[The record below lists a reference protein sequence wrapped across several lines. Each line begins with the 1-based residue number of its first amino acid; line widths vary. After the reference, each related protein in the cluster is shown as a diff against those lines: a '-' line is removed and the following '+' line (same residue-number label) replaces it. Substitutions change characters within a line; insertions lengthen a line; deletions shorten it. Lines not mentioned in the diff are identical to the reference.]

1 MSNLSGFKMRARI
14 RTKIIAVCA
23 LILSSSLLISS
34 WVTYSYVKDIMRE
47 QAVRDNTTKL
57 EQTSSFI
64 NRMQEQLRETAEYII
79 SDSEMNALMVKDPY
93 DTYEQSYF
101 KKNKV
106 REKLKLFPVMN
117 SSLLNV
123 MIIRP
128 DGEVFSNYQGYD
140 SYYKEYLNQA
150 WFAAYRMGRSESR
163 FSDPHD
169 FIFLNRRQQV
179 ISYVVDYR
187 NFKDDG
193 DERYYLVLDFNQKD
207 LASLFEQ
214 SNKDFERLLLLNQNG
229 VPLFDSNPEVTPW
242 TDSDSQGGKYI
253 EIVDDTVGERWQ
265 QVAVISKS
273 RLYERINKLLLFYTL
288 IVAVS
293 LIVVMMILLPLL
305 VQLTRPISKL
315 VRAMKRVSA
324 GDLNTEL
331 QIRSGDEMEL
341 LGLGF
346 NRMMKDLKSLIGS
359 HVQEQKEKR
368 NMQIQL
374 LLSQMNPHFI
384 YNTLNTVIYLAHAGR
399 TKEVAD
405 MTASLIYLLQNTI
418 KIGDD
423 AWFTTLEDEIELVK
437 KYAAIQDCR
446 YPGRFRIEWDIQEE
460 LLPCMV
466 LRMMLQPL
474 IENALYHGI
483 FPSERDGWI
492 RISARRSDRFIE
504 VSVIDNGIGI
514 RKDLKVP
521 PIQNG
526 STGIGLSNIR
536 ERLNFHYGPP
546 ASLEIKSFPGEGT
559 EVRIR
564 LPFTIE
570 DGDSTAEDS
579 RFMRKITG
587 L

>member
-346 NRMMKDLKSLIGS
+346 NRMMKDLKSLIES

-546 ASLEIKSFPGEGT
+546 ASLKIKSFPGEGT

>member
-346 NRMMKDLKSLIGS
+346 NRMMKDLKSLIES

-521 PIQNG
+521 PHPEWLHRNR
-526 STGIGLSNIR
+526 T
-536 ERLNFHYGPP
+536 F
-546 ASLEIKSFPGEGT
+546 
-559 EVRIR
+559 
-564 LPFTIE
+564 
-570 DGDSTAEDS
+570 
-579 RFMRKITG
+579 
-587 L
+587 

>member
-14 RTKIIAVCA
+14 RTKIIAVCS
-23 LILSSSLLISS
+23 LIISSSLLASS
-34 WVTYSYVKDIMRE
+34 WITYSYVKDIMRE

-79 SDSEMNALMVKDPY
+79 SDSEVNDLLVKDPN

-140 SYYKEYLNQA
+140 SYYRDYLNQA
-150 WFAAYRMGRSESR
+150 WFADYRMGRSKSR

-169 FIFLNRRQQV
+169 FIFLNRRQKV
-179 ISYVVDYR
+179 ISYIVNYR
-187 NFKDDG
+187 NFKDKR

-214 SNKDFERLLLLNQNG
+214 SNKDFERLLLLNQDG
-229 VPLFDSNPEVTPW
+229 VPLFDSSPGETRW
-242 TDSDSQGGKYI
+242 TDTDSEDGRSI
-253 EIVDDTVGERWQ
+253 EIVDDSAGEDWR

-273 RLYERINKLLLFYTL
+273 RLYEHVNKLLLFYTL

-293 LIVVMMILLPLL
+293 LVVVMMILLPLL

-331 QIRSGDEMEL
+331 HIRSGDEMEL

-346 NRMMKDLKSLIGS
+346 NRMMKDLKSLIES
-359 HVQEQKEKR
+359 LVREQKEKR
-368 NMQIQL
+368 NMQIHL

-405 MTASLIYLLQNTI
+405 MTASLIHLLQNTI

-423 AWFTTLEDEIELVK
+423 AGFTTLEDEVELVK

-474 IENALYHGI
+474 VENALYHGI
-483 FPSERDGWI
+483 FPSERQGSLV
-492 RISARRSDRFIE
+492 ISARKSDRFIE

-514 RKDLKVP
+514 AASPTTP
-521 PIQNG
+521 PIRNA
-526 STGIGLSNIR
+526 STGIGLTNIR
-536 ERLNFHYGPP
+536 ERLSFHYG
-546 ASLEIKSFPGEGT
+546 AEAGLEVESFPGEGT

-570 DGDSTAEDS
+570 TATPA
-579 RFMRKITG
+579 RKKAD

>member
-23 LILSSSLLISS
+23 LILSSSLLASS

-79 SDSEMNALMVKDPY
+79 SDSEVNALMVKDPN

-140 SYYKEYLNQA
+140 SYYKDYLNQA
-150 WFAAYRMGRSESR
+150 WFVDYRMGRSESR

-179 ISYVVDYR
+179 ISYVVNYR

-214 SNKDFERLLLLNQNG
+214 SNKDFERLLLLNQDG
-229 VPLFDSNPEVTPW
+229 VPLFDSNPGETRW
-242 TDSDSQGGKYI
+242 TDTDSEGGKYI
-253 EIVDDTVGERWQ
+253 EIVDDSVEEDWR

-273 RLYERINKLLLFYTL
+273 RLYERVNKLLLFYTL

-324 GDLNTEL
+324 GDLNIEL

-346 NRMMKDLKSLIGS
+346 NRMMKDLKSLIES
-359 HVQEQKEKR
+359 LVQEQKEKR

-405 MTASLIYLLQNTI
+405 MTASLIHLLQNTI

-423 AWFTTLEDEIELVK
+423 AWFTTLEDEIELVN

-483 FPSERDGWI
+483 FPSERQGWI
-492 RISARRSDRFIE
+492 GISARRSDRFIE
-504 VSVIDNGIGI
+504 VSVRDNGIGI
-514 RKDLKVP
+514 STSQTVP
-521 PIQNG
+521 PIQNA
-526 STGIGLSNIR
+526 STGIGLTNIR
-536 ERLNFHYGPP
+536 ERLNFHYGVQ
-546 ASLEIKSFPGEGT
+546 AGLEIKSFPGEGT

-564 LPFTIE
+564 LPLTIE